1 VSCGDM
7 KLQNGDKFH
16 RKLEIIKSNFGDNKM
31 SFGDIITRNGDKKC
45 MEWR

>member
-1 VSCGDM
+1 MIWRYETPNWRD
-7 KLQNGDKFH
+7 